1 MIDYCIKMPEND
13 EYEKG
18 HKYPYYSCELLCS
31 MNGLNIDKLLKMPN
45 NDLEKKEEINVD
57 PEENENKEE
66 EKEKEKIENNNMN
79 SDKDNVEATKKMN
92 NNEKDENSEK
102 MEIFEDKDNVKE
114 EETKKLEEEKMEIE
128 EEENEIDSKTL
139 KEKHED
145 ITNIS
150 LVNSILDHL
159 FSFLKEKSSLDN
171 YVLMGYFNK
180 IVNYLI
186 KTKTKIILDYILINR
201 ENTLNL
207 LLSHINR
214 YSIANIIINLLN
226 ALSEDNTP
234 EANDKYMLIVNKL
247 IDQLNI
253 KENDYNSIDIIC
265 ELMISCIIYN
275 NKIKLSK
282 TIDANIITK
291 FENIIQKYFE
301 NYKENKDKI
310 MSILNLLN
318 KMNKSILSNFSNKI
332 TTTKN
337 IDDNKIEMM
346 NLIKLAD
353 KSNNQFT
360 SLNNSRF
367 DFKELVYKSFQNNYQ
382 NYLNSITSI
391 CINVINNLN
400 KRDENKQEIIFSYCN
415 KIQIFGINKIT
426 EFEFII
432 TVLDLCVNC
441 LGIYSEDEKKNS
453 VVIEKIEQILKTN
466 IFKLMI
472 EYYFKYRNNNF
483 YSNIML
489 DLIKIIFDNDKAPED
504 LILNILQINIQNET
518 INENNY
524 INLLTN
530 DLMKNVKFTF
540 ENSNNTMNDL
550 LFGINVTILNY
561 IFTCKNKCMNKIYE
575 KMQKEK
581 IFYENFVKNI
591 NYIFSKRLYKI
602 DDNTDK
608 PQFDLL
614 GVRIGSSDGSQ
625 GKSDIP
631 FSLESLNEL
640 INFYLKIYEKYLAG
654 EEYMSLFKEREN
666 KLEEIK
672 KSNEYIRLGN
682 QSKDEE
688 SETEEEDD
696 EYDDVDIPKPKFFN
710 SKLDT
715 KKDDEIKKEIK
726 DNQEKN
732 INDEINTENKE
743 YNDVNFWHAEI
754 KEENMDEILKEL
766 L

>member
-1 MIDYCIKMPEND
+1 MQKYRIYNINTLSPLIAKKEEGTLTIEEILDSNDAISDLKLNPSSQLQDFITIDNLNKMIDYCIKMPEND

-234 EANDKYMLIVNKL
+234 EANDKYVLIVNKL

-265 ELMISCIIYN
+265 ELMISYN
-275 NKIKLSK
+275 I
-282 TIDANIITK
+282 
-291 FENIIQKYFE
+291 
-301 NYKENKDKI
+301 
-310 MSILNLLN
+310 
-318 KMNKSILSNFSNKI
+318 
-332 TTTKN
+332 
-337 IDDNKIEMM
+337 
-346 NLIKLAD
+346 
-353 KSNNQFT
+353 
-360 SLNNSRF
+360 
-367 DFKELVYKSFQNNYQ
+367 
-382 NYLNSITSI
+382 
-391 CINVINNLN
+391 
-400 KRDENKQEIIFSYCN
+400 
-415 KIQIFGINKIT
+415 
-426 EFEFII
+426 
-432 TVLDLCVNC
+432 
-441 LGIYSEDEKKNS
+441 
-453 VVIEKIEQILKTN
+453 
-466 IFKLMI
+466 
-472 EYYFKYRNNNF
+472 
-483 YSNIML
+483 
-489 DLIKIIFDNDKAPED
+489 
-504 LILNILQINIQNET
+504 
-518 INENNY
+518 
-524 INLLTN
+524 
-530 DLMKNVKFTF
+530 
-540 ENSNNTMNDL
+540 
-550 LFGINVTILNY
+550 
-561 IFTCKNKCMNKIYE
+561 
-575 KMQKEK
+575 
-581 IFYENFVKNI
+581 
-591 NYIFSKRLYKI
+591 
-602 DDNTDK
+602 
-608 PQFDLL
+608 
-614 GVRIGSSDGSQ
+614 
-625 GKSDIP
+625 
-631 FSLESLNEL
+631 
-640 INFYLKIYEKYLAG
+640 
-654 EEYMSLFKEREN
+654 
-666 KLEEIK
+666 
-672 KSNEYIRLGN
+672 
-682 QSKDEE
+682 
-688 SETEEEDD
+688 
-696 EYDDVDIPKPKFFN
+696 
-710 SKLDT
+710 
-715 KKDDEIKKEIK
+715 
-726 DNQEKN
+726 
-732 INDEINTENKE
+732 
-743 YNDVNFWHAEI
+743 
-754 KEENMDEILKEL
+754 
-766 L
+766 